1 MEKSVKSNYM
11 LIGLMLAASLVTS
24 NGYAA
29 KVVLSFEGIG
39 DLAAVND
46 FYNFGVDSEG
56 NTGTDYGISFSNS
69 AFGIIDTDLGNLGT
83 YSGYFANGPSPHTA
97 LIFREGGSA
106 TLNVEEGFDSSFSLF
121 YSSSADAIV
130 RIYDGLDGTGKQL
143 AVLNLVTNFTNEN
156 CRVNAGE
163 NDIYCHWDQTGVSF
177 RGKAKSVVF
186 DGPREF
192 TFYDDI
198 TLGSDEQR
206 NCKRLRK
213 NRRCNDD
220 HPGIFKCD
228 RKEFKEYSRWPRNNR
243 YSKWHD

>member
-29 KVVLSFEGIG
+29 KVVLNFEGIG

-69 AFGIIDTDLGNLGT
+69 ALGIIDRDLGFD
-83 YSGYFANGPSPHTA
+83 YSGLFANGPSPHTA
-97 LIFREGGSA
+97 LIFLEGGSA
-106 TLNVEEGFDSSFSLF
+106 TLNVAEGFDSDFSIF
-121 YSSSADAIV
+121 YSSKVNALIK
-130 RIYDGLDGTGKQL
+130 IYEGLDGTGKQL
-143 AVLNLVTNFTNEN
+143 AVLNLATNFDNNN
-156 CRVNAGE
+156 CRATAGTNDVFCNWDEASVN
-163 NDIYCHWDQTGVSF
+163 F

-186 DGPREF
+186 DGKREF

-198 TLGSDEQR
+198 TLGSDEQST
-206 NCKRLRK
+206 CKKIRK
-213 NRRCNDD
+213 HRRCNDD

-228 RKEFKEYSRWPRNNR
+228 QMELNDYSRWHRKNR
-243 YSKWHD
+243 FSKCHD